1 MATYLIG
8 NVKGP
13 KGEDGYSPSARV
25 DQTSTGAIITVQ
37 DENGVT
43 TAEIRNGIDSDGN
56 NIDLT
61 PYATKVEVEEDI
73 DALAD
78 VYATIDYVDGEI
90 ADVSAPVTSVN
101 GMVGDVVIQVPTL
114 DGYATQAWVESQDYL
129 TTAPVASVNGET
141 GAVVLD
147 ASDVGA
153 LPDNTVIP
161 TATSD
166 LTNDSGFLNATT
178 LAPYLAQKQD
188 TLTAGSNITISNNVI
203 SASTGTTYT
212 AGTGIQI
219 NNGVISSTVTDT
231 NTTYTAGNGLSL
243 SGTEFSVDSSV
254 VALQT
259 DIPDVSGFAESANLA
274 TVATTGSYTD
284 LSNTPTIPTATSDL
298 TNDSGFIT
306 SSDLPADELP
316 DYSLASEGDVLTVDS
331 NGDLEWSAPAA
342 SGITEEDLK
351 GSVTIESDHDAG
363 EDYSILSLGLDE
375 NGIVYAE
382 YDSSDRMT
390 LSRGLDAVD
399 IFEYDDNED
408 TKTQTS
414 FSYSADEGLYFH
426 KTVFDTSQDPED
438 LTDEYAITLKPNSD
452 YDGLEF
458 ETGGNTYTIA
468 TTSDIPANELP
479 ALTNN
484 GGKVLKVNS
493 GATAVEWANEST
505 ELPSIGSSDAG
516 KVLTVNSSHTGVE

>member
-73 DALAD
+73 AALAD

-284 LSNTPTIPTATSDL
+284 LSNTPTIPTVPTNVSAF
-298 TNDSGFIT
+298 TNDAGYIT

-331 NGDLEWSAPAA
+331 NGDLEWATPAA

-351 GSVTIESDHDAG
+351 EDGITITADHDAG
-363 EDYSILSLGLDE
+363 DDYSALNIS
-375 NGIVYAE
+375 
-382 YDSSDRMT
+382 
-390 LSRGLDAVD
+390 VD
-399 IFEYDDNED
+399 
-408 TKTQTS
+408 
-414 FSYSADEGLYFH
+414 
-426 KTVFDTSQDPED
+426 
-438 LTDEYAITLKPNSD
+438 
-452 YDGLEF
+452 DG
-458 ETGGNTYTIA
+458 
-468 TTSDIPANELP
+468 
-479 ALTNN
+479 
-484 GGKVLKVNS
+484 V
-493 GATAVEWANEST
+493 
-505 ELPSIGSSDAG
+505 
-516 KVLTVNSSHTGVE
+516 